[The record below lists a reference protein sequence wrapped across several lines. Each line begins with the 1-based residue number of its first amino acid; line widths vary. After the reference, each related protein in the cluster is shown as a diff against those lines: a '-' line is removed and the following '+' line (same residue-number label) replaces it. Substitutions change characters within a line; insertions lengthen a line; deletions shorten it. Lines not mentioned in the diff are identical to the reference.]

1 MVQCGGG
8 FTCVGQPSWKAARET
23 WGSVTL
29 FIMQTVK
36 KKSLGGEH
44 FQVSVLVLITGRRTS
59 GVLSVGESRSVHR
72 LVPNGK
78 VVINN
83 SQWYS

>member
-1 MVQCGGG
+1 MCWTAKLEGSEGDM
-8 FTCVGQPSWKAARET
+8 GQRN
-23 WGSVTL
+23 SVYYADC
-29 FIMQTVK
+29 K
-36 KKSLGGEH
+36 KEEPGGEH